1 MNKLRNTLKKEYS
14 QIPNELITDMTLP
27 AGALR
32 VILYLFTKPD
42 DWSVYNKD
50 ICKQLEIS
58 EQTLT
63 KYWKILLASKW
74 LRRELS
80 AGKDGKLTGGYIYR
94 IGNFTVSIHS
104 TEQVKSIEL
113 SNNKLINKQV
123 TGREGHPDEEQV
135 VEAGR
140 ELGIDED
147 VCIQFYL
154 YYSSKGWKGIL
165 DFVPLLRK
173 WNMNQ
178 KKTVSVDEEES
189 WMRYAQ

>member
-63 KYWKILLASKW
+63 KYWKILLSSKW
-74 LRRELS
+74 LRRELA
-80 AGKDGKLTGGYIYR
+80 AGKDGKLIATQDDFGR
-94 IGNFTVSIHS
+94 KP
-104 TEQVKSIEL
+104 KSQEEWDKKERQALDMEKHIRKMLDKERDKRL
-113 SNNKLINKQV
+113 EKQ
-123 TGREGHPDEEQV
+123 
-135 VEAGR
+135 
-140 ELGIDED
+140 
-147 VCIQFYL
+147 
-154 YYSSKGWKGIL
+154 SKK
-165 DFVPLLRK
+165 
-173 WNMNQ
+173 
-178 KKTVSVDEEES
+178 
-189 WMRYAQ
+189 